1 MKAMINEHQNIT
13 DRIEA
18 LELDIE
24 SALHMGFESA
34 AAAWVIELHRL
45 MDIRADIEAAERDM
59 SEVQEWLDEMAFENA
74 HSAGVLG

>member
-24 SALHMGFESA
+24 SALHMGCESA
-34 AAAWVIELHRL
+34 AATWVIELYHL
-45 MDIRADIEAAERDM
+45 MDIRSDIEAAERDM